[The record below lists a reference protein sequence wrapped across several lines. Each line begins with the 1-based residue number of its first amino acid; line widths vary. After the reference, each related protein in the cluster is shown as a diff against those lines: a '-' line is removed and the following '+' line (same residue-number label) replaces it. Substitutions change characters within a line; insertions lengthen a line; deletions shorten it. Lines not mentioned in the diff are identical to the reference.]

1 MALIKGTELSEV
13 LVGTSKESLLN
24 GLEEND
30 TIIGGAGNDTLDG
43 ISGSNSLWGGE
54 GSDSFILRA
63 QPKLNNQNSEVS
75 SFYRDIIWDFSV
87 SGEEQDILRLPYLPN
102 DNRANFSDL
111 VFQDTAEDGIWGTEI
126 QVEFNDKLQG
136 IAFLPQVSAKELNNP
151 ALFQSGFRIPE
162 TISEPAQNIWRTFT
176 VEFRDSI
183 VPPENLNDSE
193 AWQTTFEFYDNFFAE
208 IFKDVV
214 EELKPTLTEF
224 EIGNVPVVDIK
235 PQGWED
241 NGKVLIYIHGGFYT
255 QLSPKSTF
263 SLSVPIAEDTGLR
276 VIAVDYTRAPFAQ
289 FEQVT
294 DEVISVI
301 QGVKNQGYEA
311 GDIALLGDSSGGALA
326 AGSIL
331 KMQDL
336 GLEEPGALVL
346 LSALSDITETGDSYA
361 TLKDEEPIVNYDLQ
375 VGPSAQVYAP
385 SLDDKLNPYV
395 SPVYGDYSL
404 GFHPTLIQGGAKEI
418 FLSNMLRHARV
429 LDRAGVNVELDIYDG
444 MWHNFLVYWRLP
456 ESQLGRNK
464 IVEFLEENF
473 LNDAPLEQNETD
485 ETTLGRIFG
494 SENDDLLKVGIT
506 PGFDG
511 NGDFVFAGSGN
522 DIVDVTSAAANNH
535 IKDEAGNDLFFLG
548 GDNALFGGDGD
559 DTFFVNTGSGN
570 TITGGAGA
578 DSFWLAITPKSN
590 GVNII
595 TDFEL
600 GVDILGIGG
609 LDLDFYDLSLTQ
621 DGGNTVISSGTQDLV
636 ILLGTQSTN
645 LNKANFVFG

>member
-63 QPKLNNQNSEVS
+63 ESKLNNQDSEVS

-214 EELKPTLTEF
+214 EELKPTLTEL

-346 LSALSDITETGDSYA
+346 LSALSDITETGDSYV

-375 VGPSAQVYAP
+375 VEPSAQVYAP

-395 SPVYGDYSL
+395 SPVYGDYSQ
-404 GFHPTLIQGGAKEI
+404 GFPPTLIQGGAKEI

-559 DTFFVNTGSGN
+559 DTFFVNTGGGN